1 MPVMGWGVCGG
12 GVRVDLNRGRSFQN
26 LGAFP
31 QKHVFTFVRFQA
43 NPHVLEIKEER
54 EEAASC

>member
-1 MPVMGWGVCGG
+1 MPGMAWARCGG
-12 GVRVDLNRGRSFQN
+12 GVRVDLNHGRSLQN

-31 QKHVFTFVRFQA
+31 QTHVFTFVRFQA
-43 NPHVLEIKEER
+43 NPRVLEIKEER